1 MVGANALLTLPRQ
14 DKPFAAGES
23 VMAIM
28 LDHPESEPYPASDA
42 HAYC

>member
-14 DKPFAAGES
+14 DKPFEAGES

-28 LDHPESEPYPASDA
+28 LDHPESEPYPS
-42 HAYC
+42 H